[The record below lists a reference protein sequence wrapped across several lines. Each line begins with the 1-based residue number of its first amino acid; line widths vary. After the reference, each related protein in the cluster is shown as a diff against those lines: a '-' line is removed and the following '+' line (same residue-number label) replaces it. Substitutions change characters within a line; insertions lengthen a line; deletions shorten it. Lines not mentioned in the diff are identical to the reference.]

1 MSRSFQ
7 NSRSTKKVSEMP
19 DEELEELR
27 RRKLSALQRQ
37 MTDEQKSTQAEQQME
52 QQKQAL
58 LRSILTPKAR
68 QRLANLKMVRPEFTQ
83 QLEIQLIQLAQQSKI
98 PIPLGDEQLK
108 KILIQ
113 LQSRKR
119 ETTITRR

>member
-1 MSRSFQ
+1 MS
-7 NSRSTKKVSEMP
+7 

-37 MTDEQKSTQAEQQME
+37 ASDEQRNVQMDQQLE

-58 LRSILTPKAR
+58 LRNILSPEAR
-68 QRLANLKMVRPEFTQ
+68 QRLTNLKMVKPDFTN
-83 QLEIQLIQLAQQSKI
+83 QLELQLIQLAQQGKI
-98 PIPLGDEQLK
+98 PVPLADGQLK
-108 KILIQ
+108 KILTQ

-119 ETTITRR
+119 ETTIRRR

>member
-1 MSRSFQ
+1 MS
-7 NSRSTKKVSEMP
+7 

-37 MTDEQKSTQAEQQME
+37 ASDEQRSAQMEQQLE

-58 LRSILTPKAR
+58 LRNILSPEAR
-68 QRLANLKMVRPEFTQ
+68 QRLANLKMVKPEFTN
-83 QLEIQLIQLAQQSKI
+83 QLELQLIQLAQQGKI
-98 PIPLGDEQLK
+98 PIPLADDQLK
-108 KILIQ
+108 KILTQ

-119 ETTITRR
+119 ETTIRRR